1 MSAVVKVQQTM
12 ESVMST
18 QHALRRYGAQHKYS
32 TKRQLLSTET
42 GSIPKLRRV
51 ISAHPRTHLEH
62 TGRVIC
68 EKEAAGFFDVR
79 DCPKSALSKQA
90 LGPCVLLQYRKYTI
104 RVISVCMFNA
114 TLPLYSLKWDRSLC
128 AVAQAELIN
137 THIQYWSPH
146 IHERLWKKA
155 HHCSASF
162 TRDGRC

>member
-1 MSAVVKVQQTM
+1 MGIMSAVVKVQQTM
-12 ESVMST
+12 ESAMST

-42 GSIPKLRRV
+42 GSIPNLRRV

-79 DCPKSALSKQA
+79 DCPKSAPSKQA

-114 TLPLYSLKWDRSLC
+114 TLPLYSLK
-128 AVAQAELIN
+128 
-137 THIQYWSPH
+137 
-146 IHERLWKKA
+146 
-155 HHCSASF
+155 
-162 TRDGRC
+162 